1 MKSQRPEYLKQGER
15 ARLFPTIS
23 ETNRENRPTSV
34 FLALLPYIPAFSA
47 DLLLPIG
54 IRIGQ
59 RSRIECWTEVVPC
72 SSSHLDKRPD
82 GLIVVKAGQRIWKA
96 LVEAKIRNN
105 QINEEQVKNYLE
117 AAKECGIDA
126 VITISN
132 QFVARPEFA
141 PVNVPKTLLRRVK
154 LYHWSWTYIRTH
166 CEILHRDMTDNP
178 EQAFLLDEFL
188 RLLEHKDSG
197 VQRFSQMNPGWK
209 QLVQTVTNQGSL
221 SKNDPDT
228 IDCIG
233 SWHQEERD
241 LSLQLSRH
249 VGAKVQTVMARKS
262 IGDSEIR
269 LKDDISKLV
278 NDNVLYAAF
287 RIPNC
292 ASDLEITAHLMA
304 RTVTFGMKLNAPLDR
319 KSTKARVN
327 WLLRMLP
334 VDDSSLILRA
344 YWPSRSDPT
353 DASIADLR
361 IDGSVIQTGNPKV
374 VPSRFEVLLIDN
386 LGGDFLGRQKFIE
399 RIEKNITLFYD
410 LVGQRL
416 RAWQPPPP
424 KPIHPPDSI
433 ESSTVEENDEL
444 H

>member
-1 MKSQRPEYLKQGER
+1 M
-15 ARLFPTIS
+15 
-23 ETNRENRPTSV
+23 
-34 FLALLPYIPAFSA
+34 
-47 DLLLPIG
+47 
-54 IRIGQ
+54 
-59 RSRIECWTEVVPC
+59 
-72 SSSHLDKRPD
+72 LDGR
-82 GLIVVKAGQRIWKA
+82 
-96 LVEAKIRNN
+96 
-105 QINEEQVKNYLE
+105 
-117 AAKECGIDA
+117 
-126 VITISN
+126 
-132 QFVARPEFA
+132 
-141 PVNVPKTLLRRVK
+141 
-154 LYHWSWTYIRTH
+154 
-166 CEILHRDMTDNP
+166 
-178 EQAFLLDEFL
+178 LDEFL